1 MWNGGDGGKIVT
13 LKNKRGPGNVP
24 GGVGG
29 RGVASE
35 VSSFE
40 GFYVDRKGSA

>member
-13 LKNKRGPGNVP
+13 LKSERDLGNVP

-29 RGVASE
+29 RGVANE
-35 VSSFE
+35 VGSYE
-40 GFYVDRKGSA
+40 GSYVDRKGSA